1 MIYEI
6 SDETTLESFKSTLN
20 DAFKS
25 GIKNSH
31 KCGLATFLCEIW
43 YCAMPLRCVI
53 LQLFSLPIT
62 LLRMISIWRIP
73 YTWNGNENRRTFLVD
88 VFIHSL
94 CGTGMCS
101 LWILPLCAQIGLNVD
116 NLKESSMSGLE
127 AMVKCCGDH
136 LMSLLSL
143 DLRDRLFHDNKIE
156 QIFYLNLLKIDDALK

>member
-1 MIYEI
+1 M
-6 SDETTLESFKSTLN
+6 
-20 DAFKS
+20 
-25 GIKNSH
+25 
-31 KCGLATFLCEIW
+31 
-43 YCAMPLRCVI
+43 
-53 LQLFSLPIT
+53 
-62 LLRMISIWRIP
+62 
-73 YTWNGNENRRTFLVD
+73 FLVD